1 MLDVLL
7 YSIEIITVLRNSR
20 IRVLYNMNITE
31 LASNRFTTKAYDASR
46 PLTEQ
51 QIADVLSLLQN
62 SPSTLNLQG
71 WHFHVIT
78 TEAGREKIAP
88 AIFDLNK
95 TKVAQAPLAIV
106 FSSING
112 ISEQHLD
119 ELVAQEAQDG
129 RFRDAEARQKNDA
142 GRRGYIN
149 NVAHSAEFQ
158 HKWMERQLYI
168 ALGFL
173 LLGAPAL
180 GLHATPIEGFDTQEM
195 DKILGLE
202 AQGLH
207 SVVMATVG
215 YNSDAD
221 FNAQLPKS
229 RFPLDKIITKL

>member
-1 MLDVLL
+1 
-7 YSIEIITVLRNSR
+7 
-20 IRVLYNMNITE
+20 MNITD

-46 PLTEQ
+46 PLTDEQ
-51 QIADVLSLLQN
+51 ISAILSLLQN

-71 WHFHVIT
+71 WHFHVIN
-78 TEAGREKIAP
+78 TETGREKIAP

-106 FSSING
+106 FSSINT
-112 ISEQHLD
+112 INDQHLD
-119 ELVAQEAQDG
+119 ALVAQEEVDG

-149 NVAHSAEFQ
+149 NVAHSPEFQ
-158 HKWMERQLYI
+158 RQWMERQLYI

-180 GLHATPIEGFDTQEM
+180 GLHATPIEGFDTKKM
-195 DKILGLE
+195 DSILDLE

-207 SVVMATVG
+207 SVVMATIG

-229 RFPLDKIITKL
+229 RFPLDKIITQL